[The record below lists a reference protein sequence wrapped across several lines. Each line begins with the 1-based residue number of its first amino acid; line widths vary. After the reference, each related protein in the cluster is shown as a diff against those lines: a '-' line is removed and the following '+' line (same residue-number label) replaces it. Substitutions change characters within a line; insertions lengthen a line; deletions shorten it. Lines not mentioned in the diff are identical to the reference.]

1 MNSSPNW
8 NKYTPYLALLCI
20 AAISLILKISVIGV
34 GAPYV
39 TIDDQTMYEGGFL
52 VWFGNA
58 PPQRM
63 YLESWISGASSIA
76 TYIFSAWQSGAS
88 IGLNVVADA
97 YRDFYQNPDPYVTSY
112 RSLALVFDL
121 LTAVFVFLLAR
132 TVFSEEKHRDW
143 LTAGSAAFFLLSYN
157 TLWCYVVARPDTLTA
172 LFAAAGLYFY
182 YKSSF
187 GERKGFFYTSAIAF
201 GLATGMKLH
210 AAFFV
215 VFICLDLLR
224 VLGLKEGVK
233 SVIPFGLT
241 SVFLF
246 LVGAGMP
253 LFDPLLYIKL
263 RLLNVRD
270 DASPWLEWGD
280 QFFAIFRG
288 TGWLIVPLVLGA
300 AFAAW
305 KSTSWRSRK
314 PIVSIILLAL
324 LWLALFASIRQ
335 LRAYWMLPALPLF
348 YIAAVYAVSR
358 IPKVWIQSPL
368 AALILVVLGTQL
380 YQEQSSFSSS
390 PFKELRSWVESE
402 IKPNESIYIFGYEAL
417 NLPKTTMALN
427 KERALLEE
435 GLSSAVE
442 EGESYT
448 SRHIR
453 LWEERSR
460 LELMN
465 MLNYET
471 ETGYSYFSYHRFPLV
486 EVPKRLGW
494 NNVRYILVNGHFD
507 LSSADVVKEL
517 DVTQLLKAEFEQ
529 VAVLTGPGGGG
540 SGLQYTA
547 YRRK

>member
-8 NKYTPYLALLCI
+8 NRYAPYLILICI
-20 AAISLILKISVIGV
+20 AAVSLLLKLSVIGV

-76 TYIFSAWQSGAS
+76 TYVVTAWQAGAS

-97 YRDFYQNPDPYVTSY
+97 YSDFYQNPDPYVTTY
-112 RSLALVFDL
+112 RSLALIFDL

-132 TVFSEEKHRDW
+132 TVFTLENNRDW
-143 LTAGSAAFFLLSYN
+143 LAAGAAAFFLLSYN

-172 LFAAAGLYFY
+172 LFAVVGLYLY

-187 GERKGFFYTSAIAF
+187 GEHKGFFYTSAIAF
-201 GLATGMKLH
+201 GMATGMKLH

-224 VLGLKEGVK
+224 VLGFKEGLK
-233 SVIPFGLT
+233 SIVPFGLI

-246 LVGAGMP
+246 LVSAGIP

-280 QFFAIFRG
+280 QFLAIFRG
-288 TGWLIVPLVLGA
+288 TGWLIIPLVLGA
-300 AFAAW
+300 AVAAW
-305 KSTSWRSRK
+305 KTNAGRSK
-314 PIVSIILLAL
+314 TPIVSVILLAL

-335 LRAYWMLPALPLF
+335 LRPYWMLPALPLF
-348 YIAAVYAVSR
+348 YIAAVYALSR
-358 IPKVWIQSPL
+358 IPQVWIKSSL
-368 AALILVVLGTQL
+368 AAVILVVLSAQM
-380 YQEQSSFSSS
+380 YQERSSFSSADYN
-390 PFKELRSWVESE
+390 ELRSWVESE
-402 IKPNESIYIFGYEAL
+402 VEPDESIYIFGYEAL
-417 NLPKTTMALN
+417 NLPKSNEALDN
-427 KERALLEE
+427 QRQLLEE
-435 GLSSAVE
+435 NLSEALE
-442 EGESYT
+442 QGESYT

-465 MLNYET
+465 MLNHEVAS
-471 ETGYSYFSYHRFPLV
+471 GYSYYGYNVFPPEELERQGGIRTFKYV
-486 EVPKRLGW
+486 FVQD
-494 NNVRYILVNGHFD
+494 HFD
-507 LSSADVVKEL
+507 FEGAEEL
-517 DVTQLLKAEFEQ
+517 QGYNFSEILAEDYEK
-529 VAVLTGPGGGG
+529 VSTLTGPGGGG
-540 SGLQYTA
+540 SGLSYNA
-547 YRRK
+547 YRKK